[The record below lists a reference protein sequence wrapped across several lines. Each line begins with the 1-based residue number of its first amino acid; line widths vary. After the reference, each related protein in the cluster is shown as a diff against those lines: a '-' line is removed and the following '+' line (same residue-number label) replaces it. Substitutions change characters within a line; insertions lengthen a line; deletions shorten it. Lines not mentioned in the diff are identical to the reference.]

1 MWELAVPVSIGV
13 IVVLVIGLLLAKLY
27 RRSTRDEAYVRTGL
41 GGQKVVLDGG
51 SIVLPVFHSVAA
63 VNLKTLRLEV
73 ARGGPDSMITK
84 DRMRVDI
91 GAEFYLRVKPDS
103 SSIAL
108 AAQTLGSRTQ
118 NGGELRELIEAKFVD
133 GLRSVAA
140 TMNLEELQEQRA
152 VFVKS
157 VQEAVG
163 ADIQNNGLEL
173 ESVSLTRL
181 DQSDIKHFNPSN
193 FFDAHGLTTLTK
205 ITREREQERNQIVR
219 VTEVN
224 IAQQDLVAR
233 QTTLTIEA
241 TKREAEL
248 AQQRDIANMTAAMR
262 AEAAKVEQT
271 AFQNEAEYQIQQE
284 LAVANK
290 QTEANQA
297 RDTRKI
303 EADLAV
309 KRRNTEMERDL
320 KIVAQESAIAVA
332 NKSKEQSEAQTVAE
346 TARAL
351 AIAAEEKV
359 TTAKAVEIA
368 ERDKIIN
375 VIAARK
381 AAETEAMPITVMAEA
396 ENQAATNKA
405 EAITMLAKADAE
417 AATTR
422 AAGVK
427 SLGQA
432 EAEVAALKAEA
443 RNKLSQAIVDYDLTL
458 ARINVI
464 PNALAEAVKPIEKI
478 SDIRIFDTGGMLGR
492 GGGNGAMNGHGNGIG
507 LGDGLA
513 AQLLSVSAFKPII
526 DKILAEAGFAAGPDA
541 LSTLTNALAAQQLAS
556 PAESSPAIEETY
568 DADEPV
574 TPPTTISGTGK
585 ATLGPKN

>member
-1 MWELAVPVSIGV
+1 MWELAIPVTIGV
-13 IVVLVIGLLLAKLY
+13 IVVLVIGLFLAKLY

-152 VFVKS
+152 TFVKS

-219 VTEVN
+219 TTEVN

-248 AQQRDIANMTAAMR
+248 AQQRDIANKTAAMR
-262 AEAAKVEQT
+262 AQTAQVEQT
-271 AFQNEAEYQIQQE
+271 AVQNEAEYRIQQE

-290 QTEANQA
+290 QTEANQL

-320 KIVAQESAIAVA
+320 QIVAQESAIAVA
-332 NKSKEQSEAQTVAE
+332 NKSKEQSEAQTIAE

-381 AAETEAMPITVMAEA
+381 AAETDAMPITVMAEA

-405 EAITMLAKADAE
+405 EAITMLAKADAD

-443 RNKLSQAIVDYDLTL
+443 RNKLSQAMVEYDLTL

-464 PNALAEAVKPIEKI
+464 PSALAEAVKPIEKI

-526 DKILAEAGFAAGPDA
+526 DKILAEGGFAAGPDA
-541 LSTLTNALAAQQLAS
+541 LTSLTNALAAQQLAS
-556 PAESSPAIEETY
+556 PVEPPAIEQVYE
-568 DADEPV
+568 ADEPV

-585 ATLGPKN
+585 ATLGPKT

>member
-13 IVVLVIGLLLAKLY
+13 VVILVIGLMLAKLY

-51 SIVLPVFHSVAA
+51 SLVLPVFHSTAA

-73 ARGGPDSMITK
+73 ARGGPDSLITK

-91 GAEFYLRVKPDS
+91 GAEFYLRVKPDA

-108 AAQTLGSRTQ
+108 AAQTLGNRT
-118 NGGELRELIEAKFVD
+118 NDAAELRELVEAKFVD

-140 TMNLEELQEQRA
+140 TMNLEDLQEQRA
-152 VFVKS
+152 TFVKA
-157 VQEAVG
+157 VQDAVG

-181 DQSDIKHFNPSN
+181 DQSDIN

-205 ITREREQERNQIVR
+205 ITKERDQERNQIIR
-219 VTEVN
+219 TTEVN
-224 IAQQDLVAR
+224 IAQQDLIAR
-233 QTTLTIEA
+233 QTTLTIES

-248 AQQRDIANMTAAMR
+248 AQQRDIANKTAAMR
-262 AEAAKVEQT
+262 AQTAQVEQT
-271 AFQNEAEYQIQQE
+271 ALQNEAEYRIQQE

-290 QTEANQA
+290 QTEAGQA

-320 KIVAQESAIAVA
+320 QIVAQESAIAVA
-332 NKSKEQSEAQTVAE
+332 SKSKEQSEAQTIAE

-351 AIAAEEKV
+351 AISAEEKV
-359 TTAKAVEIA
+359 TTARATEIA
-368 ERDKIIN
+368 ERDKTIN

-381 AAETEAMPITVMAEA
+381 AAETNAMPITVMAEA
-396 ENQAATNKA
+396 EKQAAANKA
-405 EAITMLAKADAE
+405 EAINVLAKADAN

-432 EAEVAALKAEA
+432 EAEVATLKAEA
-443 RNKLSQAIVDYDLTL
+443 RNKLAPAMVDYDLNL
-458 ARINVI
+458 ARINII
-464 PNALAEAVKPIEKI
+464 PSALAEAVKPIEKI
-478 SDIRIFDTGGMLGR
+478 SDIRIFDTGSLLGR
-492 GGGNGAMNGHGNGIG
+492 GGAAGGGGGASGNGLG

-513 AQLLSVSAFKPII
+513 AQLLSVSAFKPMI
-526 DKILAEAGFAAGPDA
+526 DKILTEAGFAAGPDA
-541 LSTLTNALAAQQLAS
+541 LTSLTNALAQRKS
-556 PAESSPAIEETY
+556 DTSVE
-568 DADEPV
+568 
-574 TPPTTISGTGK
+574 TPPVPHVEKPAAPYGAPTINGEPRSTR
-585 ATLGPKN
+585 

>member
-1 MWELAVPVSIGV
+1 MVWDIALPVATGV
-13 IVVLVIGLLLAKLY
+13 ILFLVVGYMFASLY

-51 SIVLPVFHSVAA
+51 SVVLPVFHSIAT

-73 ARGGPDSMITK
+73 TRGGPDSLITK

-91 GAEFYLRVKPDS
+91 GAEFYVRVKPDM

-108 AAQTLGSRTQ
+108 AAQTLGNRT
-118 NGGELRELIEAKFVD
+118 NDAAELRELIEAKFVD

-157 VQEAVG
+157 VQDAVS

-173 ESVSLTRL
+173 ESVSLTKL
-181 DQSDIKHFNPSN
+181 DQSDIKHFNPTN

-205 ITREREQERNQIVR
+205 ITKEREQERNQIVR
-219 VTEVN
+219 TTEVT

-233 QTTLTIEA
+233 QTTLTIES

-248 AQQRDIANMTAAMR
+248 AQQRDIANKTAAMR
-262 AEAAKVEQT
+262 AETAKVEQT
-271 AFQNEAEYQIQQE
+271 AVQNEAEYRIGQE

-290 QTEANQA
+290 QIEATQN
-297 RDTRKI
+297 RETKKI

-309 KRRNTEMERDL
+309 KRRTTEADREL
-320 KIVAQESAIAVA
+320 QIVAQESAIIVA
-332 NKSKEQSEAQTVAE
+332 TKSKEQSEAQTIAE

-351 AIAAEEKV
+351 AISAEEKV
-359 TTAKAVEIA
+359 TTARSVEIA

-381 AAETEAMPITVMAEA
+381 AAETTAMPITVMAEA
-396 ENQAATNKA
+396 EKQAAANKA
-405 EAITMLAKADAE
+405 EAINVLAKADAD

-422 AAGVK
+422 ATGVK

-432 EAEVAALKAEA
+432 EAEVETLKAEA
-443 RNKLSQAIVDYDLTL
+443 RNKLSPGMIEYDLNL
-458 ARINVI
+458 ARIKII
-464 PNALAEAVKPIEKI
+464 PDALAQAVKPVEKI
-478 SDIRIFDTGGMLGR
+478 SEIKIFDTGSLLGR
-492 GGGNGAMNGHGNGIG
+492 GAAGGGTGGGQGLG

-513 AQLLSVSAFKPII
+513 AQLLSVSAFKPMI
-526 DKILAEAGFAAGPDA
+526 DKILTEAGFTAGPDA
-541 LSTLTNALAAQQLAS
+541 ITSLTNALAAKRADAAGATPTAS
-556 PAESSPAIEETY
+556 DDT
-568 DADEPV
+568 
-574 TPPTTISGTGK
+574 TPPPASTRHK
-585 ATLGPKN
+585 A